1 MANIRRRKYQRVPEK
16 VNEAVT
22 PKGIFI
28 SNEYKNRIL
37 AGFVAVALLTFVEGL
52 LAGLLF
58 KDK

>member
-16 VNEAVT
+16 VNESVI

-37 AGFVAVALLTFVEGL
+37 AGFILVVLLAYVEGL
-52 LAGLLF
+52 LTGLLF

>member
-16 VNEAVT
+16 VNESVT

-37 AGFVAVALLTFVEGL
+37 AGFILVVLLAYVEGL
-52 LAGLLF
+52 LTGLLF